1 MLGASRRRSLIVSAA
16 VNKGRLGSSEESG
29 KIQDCGSSLAGAED
43 AHKMFQ
49 STNIQAETQ
58 RPVIL
63 HAYGGAKVNMEAM
76 LQLLKCDGWVP
87 FAAAMIGT
95 QKKLPAWAT
104 EDLRVVAGTSL
115 DVWVLPTALSTKEDL
130 LLLSRW
136 HRCYTPIQGSALA
149 TWLKDVN
156 KERGP
161 DSDSSPHQPVDH
173 QSADFQNTSEYILQE
188 SGFGLIKELANVP
201 RKDRDVT
208 IELGLLLLAYDVKER
223 NLAVLVSAL
232 LAGSTPAY
240 FPIQMWQRI
249 AWLALEET
257 ASFTLRNDREWRDA
271 YVVLQEVQD
280 TVAVVRNCV
289 RSEEHGSMNATKS
302 SGSCGGRVA

>member
-1 MLGASRRRSLIVSAA
+1 MSVAGNRRTQSPLLRESDQVSSLCFASGGEVRFW
-16 VNKGRLGSSEESG
+16 KGRG
-29 KIQDCGSSLAGAED
+29 K
-43 AHKMFQ
+43 
-49 STNIQAETQ
+49 
-58 RPVIL
+58 P
-63 HAYGGAKVNMEAM
+63 
-76 LQLLKCDGWVP
+76 
-87 FAAAMIGT
+87 
-95 QKKLPAWAT
+95 
-104 EDLRVVAGTSL
+104 
-115 DVWVLPTALSTKEDL
+115 
-130 LLLSRW
+130 
-136 HRCYTPIQGSALA
+136 
-149 TWLKDVN
+149 
-156 KERGP
+156 
-161 DSDSSPHQPVDH
+161 
-173 QSADFQNTSEYILQE
+173 
-188 SGFGLIKELANVP
+188 P